1 MDRWEF
7 DGIEAKSKEFE
18 AKSKNARKTE
28 KVDGV
33 IIPIELFD
41 GNAGNCRVFRQNVM
55 SPVVPIRQKRLFLR
69 KKHAPFIRV
78 IFQKLRNRFLLS
90 KRSNP

>member
-41 GNAGNCRVFRQNVM
+41 GNAGNCRVFHQNVV
-55 SPVVPIRQKRLFLR
+55 SPVVPIRQKRLF
-69 KKHAPFIRV
+69 FRV
-78 IFQKLRNRFLLS
+78 EFGVYQGVFVEKVLIFLEDFGG
-90 KRSNP
+90 